1 MTSKIR
7 RTREGGTQPLACSP
21 DGFYCH
27 RTGQV
32 DICCVPLWVK
42 GPQSGTARTSM
53 QRRASAVR
61 GEWNSA
67 TSGMFCSNAQPCMRS
82 AAHVVAIPPTRVRR
96 SLHPDGP
103 VGAGPRYRLSRRGA
117 DIFPSGGNGSK
128 RRHTRQ
134 LAVRCY
140 RSNAYGGPYAGPQ
153 RARDQALICR
163 LLSPSVLCTRD
174 ALVQCV

>member
-1 MTSKIR
+1 MPAHFLAGTTSKIR

-21 DGFYCH
+21 DSFYCH

-32 DICCVPLWVK
+32 DTCCVPLWVK
-42 GPQSGTARTSM
+42 GTQSGSARTTA

-67 TSGMFCSNAQPCMRS
+67 PSSMFYHNAQPCMRF
-82 AAHVVAIPPTRVRR
+82 AAHVAAIPPTRTQR
-96 SLHPDGP
+96 SPHPDGA
-103 VGAGPRYRLSRRGA
+103 VGAGPRYRLPRREA
-117 DIFPSGGNGSK
+117 DIFPSGRNGSK

-140 RSNAYGGPYAGPQ
+140 LSNAYGGPYAGPQ
-153 RARDQALICR
+153 RAQGQP
-163 LLSPSVLCTRD
+163 LLRR
-174 ALVQCV
+174 